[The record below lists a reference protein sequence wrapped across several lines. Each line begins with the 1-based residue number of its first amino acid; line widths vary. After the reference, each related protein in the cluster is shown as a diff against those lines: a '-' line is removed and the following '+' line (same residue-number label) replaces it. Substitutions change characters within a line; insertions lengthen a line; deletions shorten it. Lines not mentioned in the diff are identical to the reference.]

1 MPPIHRGDMWRIP
14 TVGRTRNVIAI
25 SVDGVAE
32 QHGAVVAVATYP
44 IEEFRE
50 SLVTVRIDK
59 PIPCLAL
66 TIDVANFRVVRF
78 TDGEW
83 LGRLDEATQERLDTA
98 LRAVLGL

>member
-1 MPPIHRGDMWRIP
+1 MPPIRRGDMWRIP
-14 TVGRTRNVIAI
+14 TVGRTRDVVVI
-25 SVDGVAE
+25 SVDGVPE
-32 QHGAVVAVATYP
+32 QYGTVVAVPTYP
-44 IEEFRE
+44 LDEFRE

-66 TIDVANFRVVRF
+66 TIDVANFRVARF

-83 LGRLDEATQERLDTA
+83 LGRLDEATLEQLDAA